1 MANKSVH
8 TSARQAAVLLI
19 REAREAGWL
28 RAKFEIK
35 PDGSVTVDAGMVEP
49 EAQDDFLSSDL
60 RMGE

>member
-1 MANKSVH
+1 VANKSVH

>member
-1 MANKSVH
+1 VANKSVH

-19 REAREAGWL
+19 REVREAGWL

-35 PDGSVTVDAGMVEP
+35 PDGSVIVDAGMVEP
-49 EAQDDFLSSDL
+49 EAQDDFLGSDL